1 MSIAESDV
9 NANVNDESLDLRCK
23 LIVRDVF
30 AVQLTAIGYIYALE
44 RDVIL
49 VKLVHLS
56 CTSVHGLTRHSAG
69 AESLPAETADIS
81 PRDITY
87 NNNI

>member
-49 VKLVHLS
+49 VKLACRAQACTGRLGIRPARDLCRQRPRISHL
-56 CTSVHGLTRHSAG
+56 V
-69 AESLPAETADIS
+69 
-81 PRDITY
+81 DIT
-87 NNNI
+87 